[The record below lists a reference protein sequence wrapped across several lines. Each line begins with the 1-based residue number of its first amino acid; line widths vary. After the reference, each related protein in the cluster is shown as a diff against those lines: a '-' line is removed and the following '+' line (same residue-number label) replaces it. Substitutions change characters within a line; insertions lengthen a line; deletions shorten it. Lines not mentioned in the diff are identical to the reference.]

1 MRSTAARLVRLVPR
15 QSLPENVRER
25 VIPPPI
31 SQHLEVKRQSSLI
44 DALEKLKADTG
55 KKKWPANIR
64 LEPVVK
70 REAFKTVQADVRV
83 RLKKLLKER

>member
-1 MRSTAARLVRLVPR
+1 MRSSATRLLRLIPR
-15 QSLPENVRER
+15 KALPENVRER
-25 VIPPPI
+25 IFPPPI
-31 SQHLEVKRQSSLI
+31 SQNLEVKGQPSLI

-55 KKKWPANIR
+55 KDWPANIR